1 MSQLLYVQLQHGMGP
16 SMIPEDLCP
25 NCIQGKLKN
34 ISHDPIILK
43 FLEPTFIESSESR
56 IDISK
61 ERWSNSMHSS
71 GTIFLCMLTYISGIR
86 AEIIFK
92 IPAAFK
98 LVEKMRIEMKHNI

>member
-1 MSQLLYVQLQHGMGP
+1 
-16 SMIPEDLCP
+16 
-25 NCIQGKLKN
+25 
-34 ISHDPIILK
+34 
-43 FLEPTFIESSESR
+43 
-56 IDISK
+56 
-61 ERWSNSMHSS
+61 MHSS